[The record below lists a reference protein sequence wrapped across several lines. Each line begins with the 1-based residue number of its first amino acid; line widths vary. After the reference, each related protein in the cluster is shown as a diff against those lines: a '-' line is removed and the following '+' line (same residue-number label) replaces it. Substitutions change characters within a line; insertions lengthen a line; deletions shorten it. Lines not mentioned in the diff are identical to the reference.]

1 VSATHAGS
9 LRRGQAFALGL
20 LHGPAERWPVSS
32 SAHTTLV
39 PWLLG
44 WPYDE
49 LDAAARKRFEV
60 ALHAGAVAAALA
72 LERRGRPRR
81 RATLVSLACA
91 PPALAGA
98 LLERPVERY
107 LGTPATI
114 AAGLAGGALAMALAE
129 RRRGARRGADAGARD
144 ALALGAA
151 QALALF
157 PGVSRSGAARAAA
170 RWRGFAPRDAA
181 ALAEEVGLP
190 ITVAAVALKGRE
202 ALRCDAQER
211 RVLAAGAAAAFAST
225 ALCGA
230 AARRRAG
237 AGSLLPFAA
246 YRLAL
251 AGAVVG
257 RLRQNA
263 RR

>member
-1 VSATHAGS
+1 MDAPRAGALHS
-9 LRRGQAFALGL
+9 RQAFALGL

-32 SAHTTLV
+32 SAHTALL
-39 PWLLG
+39 PWLLD
-44 WPYDE
+44 WPYAE
-49 LDAAARKRFEV
+49 LDPAARKRFEV
-60 ALHAGAVAAALA
+60 ALHAGAVAAALT
-72 LERRGRPRR
+72 LERDRRARR
-81 RATLVSLACA
+81 RAAVVGLACA
-91 PPALAGA
+91 PPALVGA
-98 LLERPVERY
+98 LLERPIERR

-129 RRRGARRGADAGARD
+129 RRRGVRQRRDAGPRD
-144 ALALGAA
+144 ALVLGAA

-157 PGVSRSGAARAAA
+157 PGVSRSGAARTAA
-170 RWRGFAPRDAA
+170 RWRGFAPREAA

-190 ITVAAVALKGRE
+190 ITVAAVALKGRQ
-202 ALRCDAQER
+202 ALRCGAQER
-211 RVLAAGAAAAFAST
+211 RTLAAGAAGAFAST

-230 AARRRAG
+230 LPRRRG
-237 AGSLLPFAA
+237 ATGSLLPFAA

-257 RLRQNA
+257 RLRQNG

>member
-1 VSATHAGS
+1 VAQARALGS
-9 LRRGQAFALGL
+9 GRALALGL

-44 WPYDE
+44 WPYDA
-49 LDAAARKRFEV
+49 LDPAARKRFEV

-72 LERRGRPRR
+72 FERRGPRR
-81 RATLVSLACA
+81 AGVVALACA

-98 LLERPVERY
+98 LLERPIERR

-114 AAGLAGGALAMALAE
+114 AAGLAGGAAAMALADRRAGL
-129 RRRGARRGADAGARD
+129 RRRGDAGPAD

-170 RWRGFAPRDAA
+170 RWRGFGRRDAA

-190 ITVAAVALKGRE
+190 ITVGAVALKGRE
-202 ALRCDAQER
+202 ALRAGAGER
-211 RVLAAGAAAAFAST
+211 AALAAGAAGAFAST

-230 AARRRAG
+230 IARRRPG

-246 YRLAL
+246 YRVAL